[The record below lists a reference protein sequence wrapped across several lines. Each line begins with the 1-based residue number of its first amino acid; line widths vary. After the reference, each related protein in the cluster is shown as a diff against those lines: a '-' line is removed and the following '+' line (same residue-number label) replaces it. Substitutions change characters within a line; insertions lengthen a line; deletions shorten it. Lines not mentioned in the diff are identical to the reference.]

1 MAPRPPQPQASTVDA
16 STGETIYFMNGVTD
30 EADDADFMG
39 LHHALSPAQQLQL
52 SQVQKSLASGW
63 TVHLTNEGR
72 FYYCK

>member
-1 MAPRPPQPQASTVDA
+1 MDA

-30 EADDADFMG
+30 EAESGTDDFLTGRLD
-39 LHHALSPAQQLQL
+39 ALSPAQQLQL
-52 SQVQKSLASGW
+52 SQVQKSLSSGW